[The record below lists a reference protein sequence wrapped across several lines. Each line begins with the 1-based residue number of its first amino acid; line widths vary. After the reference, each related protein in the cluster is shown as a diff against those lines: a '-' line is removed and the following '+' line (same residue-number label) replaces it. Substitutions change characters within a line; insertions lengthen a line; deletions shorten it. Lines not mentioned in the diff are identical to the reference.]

1 MTRTLRHLGKNPDAA
16 RARIEA
22 GAAKGIRYGLWKL
35 GNLEFQAAEFR
46 EALELYKL
54 AANLGLALAA
64 RAAGWMYANGV
75 GCQQPD
81 LTLARFYFEVASDSC
96 GRSALEAGL
105 YHLYGRGC
113 EPNVEQAQA
122 FLRKAADAGTPRA
135 KSLVAYVEATGT
147 APLESHGQSL
157 LKLVELC
164 REGNAAADYAV
175 GMWWLE
181 GMVGSVNLERA
192 ASGFNHAAEQ
202 GHIQAKVELA
212 RLLLSGEGVQVD
224 AYQAVKLLNEA
235 TDAGVTEA
243 MVDLAAFLLEGRYG
257 MPADPTRAM
266 RLLERASDAGSV
278 SAMVLL
284 ARVLHGSAGDAD
296 HHRIKV
302 LLERAVDAGSADAA
316 HLLPH
321 LIEERPDLWS
331 DKDRRERLTVCAE
344 AGSTDAMIMLAKGA
358 VDHET
363 KIFWLEAAVQDG
375 SVFAQYAMACEL
387 WSLRTRAASAEAL
400 AHWKQAARIGS
411 VEAAE
416 VLADLYLTGN
426 RVKRNPRLA
435 VHYLEAV
442 AGSGDATARV
452 ILQDLYVRGVVEHHA
467 ALGKVLSMPSTKK
480 AVQV

>member
-1 MTRTLRHLGKNPDAA
+1 MCSLRHLGKNPDAA

-35 GNLEFQAAEFR
+35 GNLEFEAAEFR

-54 AANLGLALAA
+54 AANDGLMLGA
-64 RAAGWMYANGV
+64 RAAAWIYGNGI
-75 GCQQPD
+75 GGQQPD
-81 LTLARFYFEVASDSC
+81 LTLARFYFEIASDSGC

-105 YHLYGRGC
+105 YHLYGKGC
-113 EPNVEQAQA
+113 ELDVDQAKT
-122 FLRKAADAGTPRA
+122 FLKTAADAGVPKA
-135 KSLVAYVEATGT
+135 KSLLAYVEATGT
-147 APLESHGQSL
+147 APLESHGESL
-157 LKLVELC
+157 LKIVELC
-164 REGNAAADYAV
+164 REGSAAADYAV

-192 ASGFNHAAEQ
+192 ASGFIHAAEQ
-202 GHIQAKVELA
+202 GHFKAKVELA
-212 RLLLSGEGVQVD
+212 RLLLSGEGVQMD
-224 AYQAVKLLNEA
+224 AYQAVKLLNEV
-235 TDAGVTEA
+235 TNAGVTEA

-284 ARVLHGSAGDAD
+284 ARVLHGSSDAANQ
-296 HHRIKV
+296 HRIKE

-331 DKDRRERLTVCAE
+331 VKDRHERLTVCAE

-375 SVFAQYAMACEL
+375 SVFAQYALGCEL
-387 WSLRTRAASAEAL
+387 WSLRTKAASTEAL
-400 AHWKQAARIGS
+400 AQLKQAARLGS
-411 VEAAE
+411 VEAAD
-416 VLADLYLTGN
+416 VLADLYLSGN
-426 RVKRNPRLA
+426 RVKRSPRLA
-435 VHYLEAV
+435 AHYLEAV

-452 ILQDLYVRGVVEHHA
+452 LLQDLYVRGAVEHHA
-467 ALGKVLSMPSTKK
+467 ALGKVLSLPSTKK